1 MSATRFEYVP
11 VVEVSSD
18 NFSEVWPFMLRAI
31 KKSSFVAVDT
41 VRIKGNDFTRF
52 AGHIFITAKFP
63 LYKIRDCFES
73 LNLRQSFLFY
83 EEILKK
89 S

>member
-52 AGHIFITAKFP
+52 ART
-63 LYKIRDCFES
+63 
-73 LNLRQSFLFY
+73 FLFLLSFY
-83 EEILKK
+83 CIKF
-89 S
+89 

>member
-52 AGHIFITAKFP
+52 ARTFLFLLSFYSI
-63 LYKIRDCFES
+63 KIKILDCFES
-73 LNLRQSFLFY
+73 LNLRKTFLFFMRK
-83 EEILKK
+83 I
-89 S
+89 

>member
-1 MSATRFEYVP
+1 MPATRFEYVP

-41 VRIKGNDFTRF
+41 VRIKGNDLR
-52 AGHIFITAKFP
+52 GHIFITAKF
-63 LYKIRDCFES
+63 S
-73 LNLRQSFLFY
+73 LNLRRSFLF
-83 EEILKK
+83 L
-89 S
+89 

>member
-52 AGHIFITAKFP
+52 ART
-63 LYKIRDCFES
+63 
-73 LNLRQSFLFY
+73 
-83 EEILKK
+83 
-89 S
+89 